1 MHSSRNKQKYE
12 KSALRI
18 SITGS
23 TIFVILEIVMAV
35 ITRSQAVLLDSVYDG
50 VEILMVFVSL
60 SLVPLMY
67 KPSSESHP
75 FGYQQIESLFVVVKG
90 AIMIAVTV
98 GLIINNIQIIFHG
111 GQHVNFS
118 MVAYFEMSATL
129 VSIAVIFLLRRMNS
143 KLTSPIVIMEIQ
155 EWQIDSVASFGMCIA
170 FFLPQIIT
178 GEWFQP
184 LIPYLDPALAIILS
198 LFMLPVPVKTVITGL
213 RDLFLLPPE
222 EETVQEIKDIVSPIL
237 ATYGD
242 TKLYYDI
249 LRTGRKLWISVYI
262 TMNRDMIS
270 ISKFKSVQKEII
282 QALSKEYQDF
292 YFELLPDIEY
302 NGVTEVPEPV
312 PDEDAN

>member
-1 MHSSRNKQKYE
+1 MHSSRSKQKYE

-75 FGYQQIESLFVVVKG
+75 FGYHQIESLFVVVKG

-155 EWQIDSVASFGMCIA
+155 EWQIERLQKLGCNVAVIAGMKEARAWIR
-170 FFLPQIIT
+170 
-178 GEWFQP
+178 E
-184 LIPYLDPALAIILS
+184 
-198 LFMLPVPVKTVITGL
+198 VIG
-213 RDLFLLPPE
+213 
-222 EETVQEIKDIVSPIL
+222 
-237 ATYGD
+237 
-242 TKLYYDI
+242 
-249 LRTGRKLWISVYI
+249 
-262 TMNRDMIS
+262 
-270 ISKFKSVQKEII
+270 
-282 QALSKEYQDF
+282 
-292 YFELLPDIEY
+292 
-302 NGVTEVPEPV
+302 
-312 PDEDAN
+312 

>member
-1 MHSSRNKQKYE
+1 
-12 KSALRI
+12 
-18 SITGS
+18 
-23 TIFVILEIVMAV
+23 
-35 ITRSQAVLLDSVYDG
+35 
-50 VEILMVFVSL
+50 
-60 SLVPLMY
+60 
-67 KPSSESHP
+67 
-75 FGYQQIESLFVVVKG
+75 
-90 AIMIAVTV
+90 MIAVTV

-170 FFLPQIIT
+170 FFLPQVIT

-184 LIPYLDPALAIILS
+184 LIPYLDPILAIILS
-198 LFMLPVPVKTVITGL
+198 LFMLPVPIKTVITGL

-222 EETVQEIKDIVSPIL
+222 EERNSSEIKDIVSPIL
-237 ATYGD
+237 ATCR
-242 TKLYYDI
+242 TQKLYYDI

-282 QALSKEYQDF
+282 QGSFKRISG
-292 YFELLPDIEY
+292 LLFLNCFRTLNTPGY
-302 NGVTEVPEPV
+302 RGS
-312 PDEDAN
+312 

>member
-184 LIPYLDPALAIILS
+184 LIPYLDPILAIILS
-198 LFMLPVPVKTVITGL
+198 LFMLPIPVKTVITGL

-302 NGVTEVPEPV
+302 NGDTEVPEPV
-312 PDEDAN
+312 PDEEEA

>member
-1 MHSSRNKQKYE
+1 
-12 KSALRI
+12 
-18 SITGS
+18 
-23 TIFVILEIVMAV
+23 
-35 ITRSQAVLLDSVYDG
+35 
-50 VEILMVFVSL
+50 MVFVSL

-213 RDLFLLPPE
+213 RDLFLL
-222 EETVQEIKDIVSPIL
+222 
-237 ATYGD
+237 
-242 TKLYYDI
+242 
-249 LRTGRKLWISVYI
+249 LRRKKRFRRSKISYLRSLPHTGTQNYI
-262 TMNRDMIS
+262 MIS
-270 ISKFKSVQKEII
+270 CVLDGNYGSACIS
-282 QALSKEYQDF
+282 
-292 YFELLPDIEY
+292 P
-302 NGVTEVPEPV
+302 
-312 PDEDAN
+312 

>member
-198 LFMLPVPVKTVITGL
+198 LFMLPGSGTVK
-213 RDLFLLPPE
+213 R
-222 EETVQEIKDIVSPIL
+222 
-237 ATYGD
+237 
-242 TKLYYDI
+242 
-249 LRTGRKLWISVYI
+249 
-262 TMNRDMIS
+262 
-270 ISKFKSVQKEII
+270 
-282 QALSKEYQDF
+282 LS
-292 YFELLPDIEY
+292 
-302 NGVTEVPEPV
+302 
-312 PDEDAN
+312 

>member
-1 MHSSRNKQKYE
+1 
-12 KSALRI
+12 
-18 SITGS
+18 
-23 TIFVILEIVMAV
+23 
-35 ITRSQAVLLDSVYDG
+35 
-50 VEILMVFVSL
+50 
-60 SLVPLMY
+60 
-67 KPSSESHP
+67 
-75 FGYQQIESLFVVVKG
+75 
-90 AIMIAVTV
+90 
-98 GLIINNIQIIFHG
+98 
-111 GQHVNFS
+111 
-118 MVAYFEMSATL
+118 
-129 VSIAVIFLLRRMNS
+129 
-143 KLTSPIVIMEIQ
+143 MEIQ

-184 LIPYLDPALAIILS
+184 LIPYLDPILAIILS
-198 LFMLPVPVKTVITGL
+198 LFMLPVPIKTVITGL

-249 LRTGRKLWISVYI
+249 LRTGRKIWISVYI

-302 NGVTEVPEPV
+302 TGDTEVSEPV
-312 PDEDAN
+312 PDEEET

>member
-1 MHSSRNKQKYE
+1 MKESQIERRL
-12 KSALRI
+12 A
-18 SITGS
+18 
-23 TIFVILEIVMAV
+23 VMV
-35 ITRSQAVLLDSVYDG
+35 RERGGLCYK
-50 VEILMVFVSL
+50 FVSP
-60 SLVPLMY
+60 SNPGVPDRIIIT
-67 KPSSESHP
+67 PA
-75 FGYQQIESLFVVVKG
+75 GR
-90 AIMIAVTV
+90 TV
-98 GLIINNIQIIFHG
+98 YVELKTEIGRL
-111 GQHVNFS
+111 
-118 MVAYFEMSATL
+118 A
-129 VSIAVIFLLRRMNS
+129 
-143 KLTSPIVIMEIQ
+143 KIQ

-237 ATYGD
+237 TTYGD

-302 NGVTEVPEPV
+302 NGDTEVPEPV
-312 PDEDAN
+312 PDEEEA

>member
-1 MHSSRNKQKYE
+1 MHSSRSKQKYE

-67 KPSSESHP
+67 KPSSES
-75 FGYQQIESLFVVVKG
+75 
-90 AIMIAVTV
+90 
-98 GLIINNIQIIFHG
+98 QIIFHG

-184 LIPYLDPALAIILS
+184 LIPYLDPILAIILS

-302 NGVTEVPEPV
+302 NGDTEVPEPV
-312 PDEDAN
+312 PDEEEA

>member
-1 MHSSRNKQKYE
+1 MHSSRSKQKYE

-184 LIPYLDPALAIILS
+184 LIPYLDPILAIILS
-198 LFMLPVPVKTVITGL
+198 LFMLPVPIKTVITGL

-222 EETVQEIKDIVSPIL
+222 EETVQEI
-237 ATYGD
+237 
-242 TKLYYDI
+242 
-249 LRTGRKLWISVYI
+249 GRASCRERV
-262 TMNRDMIS
+262 
-270 ISKFKSVQKEII
+270 
-282 QALSKEYQDF
+282 
-292 YFELLPDIEY
+292 
-302 NGVTEVPEPV
+302 
-312 PDEDAN
+312 

>member
-1 MHSSRNKQKYE
+1 MHSSRSKQKYE

-98 GLIINNIQIIFHG
+98 GLILNNIQIIFHG

-184 LIPYLDPALAIILS
+184 LIPYLDPILAIILS
-198 LFMLPVPVKTVITGL
+198 LFMLPVP
-213 RDLFLLPPE
+213 
-222 EETVQEIKDIVSPIL
+222 IKDIVSPIL

-302 NGVTEVPEPV
+302 TGDTEVPEPV
-312 PDEDAN
+312 PDEEET

>member
-184 LIPYLDPALAIILS
+184 LIPYLDPILAIILS
-198 LFMLPVPVKTVITGL
+198 LFM
-213 RDLFLLPPE
+213 
-222 EETVQEIKDIVSPIL
+222 
-237 ATYGD
+237 
-242 TKLYYDI
+242 

-302 NGVTEVPEPV
+302 NGDTEVPEPV
-312 PDEDAN
+312 PDEEEA

>member
-1 MHSSRNKQKYE
+1 MHSSRSKQKYE

-184 LIPYLDPALAIILS
+184 LIPYLDPILAIILS
-198 LFMLPVPVKTVITGL
+198 
-213 RDLFLLPPE
+213 LFLLPPE
-222 EETVQEIKDIVSPIL
+222 EETVQEIKEIVSPIL

-302 NGVTEVPEPV
+302 TGDTEVPEPV
-312 PDEDAN
+312 PDEEET

>member
-1 MHSSRNKQKYE
+1 
-12 KSALRI
+12 
-18 SITGS
+18 
-23 TIFVILEIVMAV
+23 
-35 ITRSQAVLLDSVYDG
+35 
-50 VEILMVFVSL
+50 
-60 SLVPLMY
+60 
-67 KPSSESHP
+67 
-75 FGYQQIESLFVVVKG
+75 
-90 AIMIAVTV
+90 
-98 GLIINNIQIIFHG
+98 
-111 GQHVNFS
+111 
-118 MVAYFEMSATL
+118 
-129 VSIAVIFLLRRMNS
+129 
-143 KLTSPIVIMEIQ
+143 MEIQ

-184 LIPYLDPALAIILS
+184 LIPYLDPILAIILS

-302 NGVTEVPEPV
+302 TGDTEVPEPV
-312 PDEDAN
+312 PDEEKT